1 MYMKNET
8 CIHIET
14 AYKKTKVKVNLRFSE
29 ETNDKNAQYFYDH
42 LKKIYM
48 EKSEPK
54 AFIPDISA
62 LKCNG

>member
-8 CIHIET
+8 CIH
-14 AYKKTKVKVNLRFSE
+14 
-29 ETNDKNAQYFYDH
+29 KNAQYFYDH